1 MSESDT
7 SIPAVPA
14 VPSPPA
20 APVAPSTNGITT
32 SNDVPGT
39 PAPAPETTDTSSTV
53 SVPATS
59 SIKAIVAS
67 HADDDAET
75 DPEAADGTSDAPDD
89 DEPAEPQVV
98 NTATGQYVSMPDG
111 TEVQTRSHPYP
122 ISNGEWAKYEKT
134 HAGDQARYPYVP
146 GDKEYSA
153 HSDPH
158 IPNSSLAQK
167 IEAEIASY
175 AERVLTNPSAAVSNI
190 WNSVRGIFDGELE
203 KFTETG
209 VGGGKIVE

>member
-7 SIPAVPA
+7 SIPAAPA
-14 VPSPPA
+14 IPTPP
-20 APVAPSTNGITT
+20 TT
-32 SNDVPGT
+32 SPVVEST
-39 PAPAPETTDTSSTV
+39 PETTTDTTTNSTV
-53 SVPATS
+53 SVPATDS
-59 SIKAIVAS
+59 VKAIVAS
-67 HADDDAET
+67 HADDDAPT
-75 DPEAADGTSDAPDD
+75 DPEAVDGTSSDPEEDA
-89 DEPAEPQVV
+89 EPAATVV
-98 NTATGQYVSMPDG
+98 NTPTGQYVSMPDG

-122 ISNGEWAKYEKT
+122 ISNGEWAKFEKT

-158 IPNSSLAQK
+158 VPNSSLAQK
-167 IEAEIASY
+167 IEAEIASF
-175 AERVLTNPSAAVSNI
+175 AERVLINPSAAVSNI